1 MRSKH
6 ITQMGLMLATALVLS
21 YLETLLPVVVAVPGV
36 KIGLANMIT
45 MLFLY
50 QYGAGKAFAFMIV
63 RVVLSG
69 VLFSGVAGII
79 YSMAGGICFVGSL
92 VLILYSLVQYFR
104 GHAVEGYTTT
114 ILVML
119 LIGSA
124 IMLSL
129 GIIGF
134 YIARI
139 YEEVRRRPRYIVS
152 GIIKGNAGETNDKK

>member
-1 MRSKH
+1 M
-6 ITQMGLMLATALVLS
+6 
-21 YLETLLPVVVAVPGV
+21 
-36 KIGLANMIT
+36 
-45 MLFLY
+45 
-50 QYGAGKAFAFMIV
+50 
-63 RVVLSG
+63 
-69 VLFSGVAGII
+69 
-79 YSMAGGICFVGSL
+79 GSL
-92 VLILYSLVQYFR
+92 VLIIYSLVQYFR

-152 GIIKGNAGETNDKK
+152 RIINGNAGETNDKNNRSKK